1 MPATKNLEII
11 AIVLVTVIGVL
22 GLVATYAGTPTG
34 AAYQITE
41 TRVYQP
47 HFENDCPDPALPVPV
62 FSRIPSR
69 YGEVQTT
76 FIGCYPADQPIPQS
90 GSRFRPSRNRNTA
103 VTSMYADHFT
113 RRGSYQDNGLL
124 VYARD

>member
-1 MPATKNLEII
+1 MSTTTNIELIATI
-11 AIVLVTVIGVL
+11 LVTLIGVL

-34 AAYQITE
+34 AAYQINEIRTF
-41 TRVYQP
+41 VP
-47 HFENDCPDPALPVPV
+47 HFERECPDPALPVPV
-62 FSRIPSR
+62 FSRVPSR

-76 FIGCYPADQPIPQS
+76 FMGCYPADKPVPQS

-124 VYARD
+124 VYGYD